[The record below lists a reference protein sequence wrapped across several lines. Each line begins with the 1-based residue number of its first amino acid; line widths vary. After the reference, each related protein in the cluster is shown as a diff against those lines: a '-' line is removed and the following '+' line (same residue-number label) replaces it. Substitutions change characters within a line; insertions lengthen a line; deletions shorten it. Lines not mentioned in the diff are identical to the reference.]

1 MQQILECVP
10 NFSEGRNPD
19 IIKQIAEAISSI
31 EGVELLDVDPGRAT
45 NRTVMTFVGTPEKV
59 VEAAFQ
65 SIKKAQELIDM
76 RYHKGEHP
84 RFGATDV
91 CPLIPVSGITME
103 EAAEWA
109 RKLGKRVGD
118 ELKFPVFLYES
129 AASASHRRNLA
140 SVRAGEYEGLEAKF
154 KQPEW
159 QPDFGPAEFV
169 PKTGTIAI
177 GARDFL
183 IAVNYNL
190 NTTSVR
196 RANAISF
203 DVREAGRMT
212 RSTDPESG
220 KEIEIRTPGTL
231 KAAKAIGWFIE
242 EYGIAQVSMN
252 LTDIQTTPL
261 HVAFDA
267 VVSSALSRGIRVSGT
282 EIVGM
287 VPLRV
292 LTDAGKYFLRKQNRS
307 TGLPDSELIK
317 IAVKSMGLD
326 DLVPFDPARKVIEYK
341 MKGGPS
347 KRLVMMTLNRF
358 TEEVASESPAP
369 GGGSVAAYI
378 ASCGIALATMVANL
392 SSHKRGWDDRW
403 EYFSDWAEKGEQIRR
418 QLISAVDADTEA
430 FNKVME
436 AFSLPKE
443 TQEEKQIRSAAI
455 QNAQLGA
462 VQVPLDVMKIA
473 ASALPVA
480 EAMVKH
486 GNPNSVTDA
495 GVGAAAL
502 VCGIYGA
509 YLNVCINLKD
519 LKDRSLADSISTEAS
534 TLLMDAQNLET
545 EIRKAVMQTI
555 QALS

>member
-19 IIKQIAEAISSI
+19 IIRQIAESISAV
-31 EGVELLDVDPGRAT
+31 EGVELLDVDPGKAT
-45 NRTVMTFVGTPEKV
+45 NRTVMTFVGSPEQV
-59 VEAAFQ
+59 GEAAFQ
-65 SIKKAQELIDM
+65 AIKKAQELIDM
-76 RYHKGEHP
+76 RHHKGEHP

-91 CPLIPVSGITME
+91 CPLVPVSGISME

-109 RKLGKRVGD
+109 RKLGKRVGE
-118 ELKFPVFLYES
+118 ELNFPVFLYES
-129 AASASHRRNLA
+129 AASASHRKNLA
-140 SVRAGEYEGLEAKF
+140 SVRAGEYEGLEAKLR
-154 KQPEW
+154 QPEW
-159 QPDFGPAEFV
+159 QPDFGPAQFV
-169 PKTGTIAI
+169 AKTGTIAI

-203 DVREAGRMT
+203 DVREAGRLT
-212 RSTDPESG
+212 KEIDPQTG

-261 HVAFDA
+261 HIAFDA
-267 VVSSALSRGIRVSGT
+267 VVISALNRGIRVSGT

-292 LTDAGKYFLRKQNRS
+292 LTDAGKYYLRKQNRS

-326 DLVPFDPARKVIEYK
+326 DLTSFDPAQKVIEYK
-341 MKGGPS
+341 IKGGPS
-347 KRLVMMTLNRF
+347 RRLVSMTLDAF

-403 EYFSDWAEKGEQIRR
+403 EFFSDWAEKGERIRR
-418 QLISAVDADTEA
+418 QLIATVDADTEA

-436 AFSLPKE
+436 AFALPKD
-443 TQEEKQIRSAAI
+443 TAEEKQLRSAAI
-455 QNAQLGA
+455 QKAQLGA

-473 ASALPVA
+473 ASALTVA
-480 EAMVKH
+480 EAMVKQ
-486 GNPNSVTDA
+486 GNPNSITDA
-495 GVGAAAL
+495 GVGASAL

-519 LKDRSLADSISTEAS
+519 LKDRSLADSISTEAAAILTES
-534 TLLMDAQNLET
+534 QNMEAD
-545 EIRKAVMQTI
+545 IRKAVLQTI
-555 QALS
+555 QA